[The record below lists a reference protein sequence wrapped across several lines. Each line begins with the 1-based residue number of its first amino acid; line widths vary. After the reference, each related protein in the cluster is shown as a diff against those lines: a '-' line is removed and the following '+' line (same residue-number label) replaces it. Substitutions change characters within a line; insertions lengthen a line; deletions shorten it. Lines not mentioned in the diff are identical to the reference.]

1 MQFTLKTTI
10 IPAAI
15 SLMTLIGVVIH
26 DTLLDR
32 VAVTTLGL
40 PAVIAAY
47 GAAENT
53 LKANGAH
60 THIERAS
67 FHQTPRVTPRAL
79 DDKKY
84 LLARKVAKGHHPFD
98 NYSLPMV

>member
-1 MQFTLKTTI
+1 
-10 IPAAI
+10 
-15 SLMTLIGVVIH
+15 MTLVGVVIH
-26 DTLLDR
+26 DTLIDR
-32 VAVTTLGL
+32 IAVTALGL

-53 LKANGAH
+53 LKTGNAH
-60 THIERAS
+60 THIERATYR
-67 FHQTPRVTPRAL
+67 QTPRVSPRAL

-98 NYSLPMV
+98 NYSLPLI